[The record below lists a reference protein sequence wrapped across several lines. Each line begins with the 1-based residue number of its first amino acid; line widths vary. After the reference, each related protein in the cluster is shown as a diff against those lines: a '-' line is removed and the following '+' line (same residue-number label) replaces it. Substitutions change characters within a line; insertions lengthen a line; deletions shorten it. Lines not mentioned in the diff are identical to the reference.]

1 MRDDRASMSSRKRV
15 LELVRDENNETLDT
29 KKKRSTKRF
38 SLRAVRSDETLTD
51 ESVRET
57 GALCAEDSNT
67 AKSSSTSMP
76 RPRIFD
82 DKRNRETM
90 CIALTASSCDIEV
103 VRF

>member
-1 MRDDRASMSSRKRV
+1 MYHGWLDYAMRDDRASMSSRKRV

-57 GALCAEDSNT
+57 GALCAEGTETVIRQKVARRQCLDRG
-67 AKSSSTSMP
+67 SSMTKETE
-76 RPRIFD
+76 
-82 DKRNRETM
+82 KR
-90 CIALTASSCDIEV
+90 CASL
-103 VRF
+103 